1 MVGDPMAPS
10 VPIAPSVG
18 ADSAF
23 VYSRNDAWPDVDGV
37 GGVGLVDCDVHITV
51 PSLNVLHPYL
61 EERWQ
66 DYLTESGVGNL
77 DSGMYPRSAP
87 ISAVPG
93 SAPASG
99 PAGSDLALLRT
110 QLLDP
115 MDTRYA
121 VVNCVY
127 GVDAIH
133 NDDWAAAMARA
144 VNDWQIAE
152 WLEPEPR
159 LRGSI
164 VLPCQNAEF
173 AAAEID
179 RIGHRPDLVQVLLP
193 VRSRE
198 PLGRRRYWPIYAA
211 AQRRNLV
218 VGIHAG
224 GVSGNPITPV
234 GWPTYY
240 LEDYVNL
247 AQTFQSQVLS
257 LVSEGVFTEFPQ
269 LRVVLIEGGFTWMPP
284 LMWRFDKNWKGLR
297 REVPWVKQVPSE
309 IIREHIRL
317 TTQPMDEP
325 DDSRQLSEVIEQL
338 DSDDMLLFSTD
349 YPHWQF
355 DAIAEALPDGLSTE
369 QQRKILSTNALDTY
383 QLPDHR
389 SEGNHG

>member
-1 MVGDPMAPS
+1 MAPS

-18 ADSAF
+18 VDSAF
-23 VYSRNDAWPDVDGV
+23 AYDRNAAWPDVE
-37 GGVGLVDCDVHITV
+37 LVDSDVHINV
-51 PSLNVLHPYL
+51 PSLGVLHPYL

-66 DYLTESGVGNL
+66 DYLIESGVGNL

-93 SAPASG
+93 STPESG
-99 PAGSDLALLRT
+99 PAGSDPALLRT
-110 QLLDP
+110 QLLDA
-115 MDTRYA
+115 MNTRYA
-121 VVNCVY
+121 VANCAY
-127 GVDAIH
+127 GIDAIH

-144 VNDWQIAE
+144 VNDWQLAE

-164 VLPCQNAEF
+164 VLPVQNAEL

-179 RIGHRPDLVQVLLP
+179 RVGHRSDLVQVLLP

-211 AQRRNLV
+211 AQRHNLV

-257 LVSEGVFTEFPQ
+257 LVSEGVFTEFPR

-297 REVPWVKQVPSE
+297 REVPWVKQLPSE

-325 DDSRQLSEVIEQL
+325 DDARQLSDVIEQL

-355 DAIAEALPDGLSTE
+355 DAIEETLPDGLSAE
-369 QQRKILSTNALDTY
+369 LQRKILSTNALDTY
-383 QLPDHR
+383 QLPDPR